1 MRFTELPGFTNHLS
15 SQLSPS
21 ALRHSSYSV
30 SRWGGPVENSEELG
44 DERIFLGAQAVQGSH
59 SLRGSIF
66 DDFSNIHV
74 LKKDFI
80 W

>member
-1 MRFTELPGFTNHLS
+1 M
-15 SQLSPS
+15 
-21 ALRHSSYSV
+21 
-30 SRWGGPVENSEELG
+30 ENSEELG
-44 DERIFLGAQAVQGSH
+44 DERIFLGAQAAQGSH